1 VYLGLVFQTSLLGS
15 FQIMSADECKIALF
29 IDGPNLHATAK
40 ALGFEVDY
48 RRLLEEFQTHGR
60 LVRAFY
66 YTIVIEDQD
75 SFSVRPLMD
84 FLDYNGF
91 TVVTKAAKDS
101 IDLNGRRNA
110 KGNMNIELAVDAM
123 EIAEHVDQIVLFSG
137 NGDFRSLVE
146 AVQRRGVHVTVVS
159 TTSSQPPMVADQLR
173 RQCDLFSDLIDL
185 RPLVARK
192 AQH

>member
-1 VYLGLVFQTSLLGS
+1 MASDGS
-15 FQIMSADECKIALF
+15 KIALF

-48 RRLLEEFQTHGR
+48 KRLLNEFRTHGR

-66 YTIVIEDQD
+66 YTVVVEDQD
-75 SFSVRPLMD
+75 SFSVRPLVD

-91 TVVTKAAKDS
+91 TVVTKPAKDS
-101 IDLNGRRNA
+101 VDLNGRRNT

-123 EIAEHVDQIVLFSG
+123 AIAEHVDGIVLFSG

-159 TTSSQPPMVADQLR
+159 TTLSQPPMVADQLR
-173 RQCDLFSDLIDL
+173 RQCDVFSDLIEL
-185 RPLVARK
+185 KSVIARK
-192 AQH
+192 SQHQIG

>member
-1 VYLGLVFQTSLLGS
+1 MAFDGT
-15 FQIMSADECKIALF
+15 KIALF

-48 RRLLEEFQTHGR
+48 KRLLNEYQIRGS

-66 YTIVIEDQD
+66 YTIVAEDQD
-75 SFSVRPLMD
+75 SFSLRPLVD

-91 TVVTKAAKDS
+91 TVVTKPAKDS

-110 KGNMNIELAVDAM
+110 KGNMNVELAVDAM
-123 EIAEHVDQIVLFSG
+123 AIAEHVDGIVLFSG

-146 AVQRRGVHVTVVS
+146 AVQRRGVQVTVVS
-159 TTSSQPPMVADQLR
+159 TTLSQPPMVADQLR
-173 RQCDLFSDLIDL
+173 RQCDVFSDLNELKTAI
-185 RPLVARK
+185 ARTS
-192 AQH
+192 QQIG

>member
-1 VYLGLVFQTSLLGS
+1 MVSNGTR
-15 FQIMSADECKIALF
+15 IALF

-48 RRLLEEFQTHGR
+48 KRLLNEFQSRGR

-66 YTIVIEDQD
+66 YTIVAEDQD
-75 SFSVRPLMD
+75 SFSIRPLVD

-91 TVVTKAAKDS
+91 TVVTKPAKES

-123 EIAEHVDQIVLFSG
+123 AIAEHVDGIVLFSG

-146 AVQRRGVHVTVVS
+146 AVQRQGVHVTVVS

-173 RQCDLFSDLIDL
+173 RQCDVFSDLVDL
-185 RPLVARK
+185 RSLVARK
-192 AQH
+192 SQH

>member
-1 VYLGLVFQTSLLGS
+1 MASDGT
-15 FQIMSADECKIALF
+15 KIALF

-66 YTIVIEDQD
+66 YTIVVEDQD
-75 SFSVRPLMD
+75 SFSVRPLVD

-91 TVVTKAAKDS
+91 TVVTKPAKDS
-101 IDLNGRRNA
+101 IDLNGRRNI

-123 EIAEHVDQIVLFSG
+123 AIAEHVDGIVLFSG

-146 AVQRRGVHVTVVS
+146 AVQRRVVYVTLRS
-159 TTSSQPPMVADQLR
+159 PRSSHLPFMTVFLSGQSGELN
-173 RQCDLFSDLIDL
+173 
-185 RPLVARK
+185 
-192 AQH
+192 